1 MSAST
6 SRSAACLAVTVLL
19 VGLAGGCGGD
29 DTASSAPSAATTT
42 STTAAPTATPT
53 TVPPMTAEE
62 LAWLKL
68 IPTVSKKIDKTVE
81 TTSNLTTRGMTKLA
95 TSLRSCTRQLARGGS
110 PSDRLQPVYVL
121 VKKGCKEYDK
131 GAVCFTTAARIGIPL
146 AGSAEERKQTDAIDC
161 GFAAVGK
168 GGIYLADAENKGAEI
183 KDAAGS

>member
-6 SRSAACLAVTVLL
+6 CRFAACLAVTVLL
-19 VGLAGGCGGD
+19 VGLVGGCGGD
-29 DTASSAPSAATTT
+29 TASTAPSAATTT

-68 IPTVSKKIDKTVE
+68 IPTVSKKIDKTFE
-81 TTSNLTTRGMTKLA
+81 TTTNLTTRGMTKLA
-95 TSLRSCTRQLARGGS
+95 NSLGSCTRQLARGGS
-110 PSDRLQPVYVL
+110 PSDRLQPVYTL

-131 GAVCFTTAARIGIPL
+131 GAACLRTAARIGIPF
-146 AGSAEERKQTDAIDC
+146 AGTPEERKQNKAIDC

-168 GGIYLADAENKGAEI
+168 GGIYLADAENKGADI
-183 KDAAGS
+183 KAAAGS

>member
-6 SRSAACLAVTVLL
+6 SRFAACLAVTVLL
-19 VGLAGGCGGD
+19 VGLVGGCGGD
-29 DTASSAPSAATTT
+29 TASTAPSAATTT

-53 TVPPMTAEE
+53 TVAPMTAEE

-68 IPTVSKKIDKTVE
+68 IPMVSKKIDKTVE
-81 TTSNLTTRGMTKLA
+81 ATTNLTTRGMTKLA
-95 TSLRSCTRQLARGGS
+95 NSLRSCTRELVRGGS
-110 PSDRLQPVYVL
+110 PSDRLQPVYTL
-121 VKKGCKEYDK
+121 VEKGCKAYDK

-146 AGSAEERKQTDAIDC
+146 AGSAEARKQEDAFDC

-183 KDAAGS
+183 KAAAGS